1 MSSQTSNH
9 NRIAIVG
16 TGFSGIAAAVELRR
30 KGETDLVLYERS
42 GEMGGTW
49 RDNDYPGCACDV
61 PSHLYSFSFA
71 PNPNWSRAFSPQP
84 EIRDYLRRVA
94 DQHGVTPLVR
104 LNHDLIEAA
113 WDDEENLWRLQT
125 SQGSH
130 TADILISAV
139 GGLSSPSIPAIPGIE
154 RFEGPAFHSAEWDHD
169 IDLRGKSVAVIGTG
183 ASAIQFVPEIQR
195 EVGRLNVF
203 QRTPPWIMPRRDRP
217 VTSLEHRLFKALPP
231 VQRVARA
238 AIYWAREL
246 FALPMTR
253 PRMARKSEEI
263 ARRHLK
269 HQVSDPELRAK
280 LTPEYAIG
288 CKRILLS
295 NRYLRSLTEPN
306 VDLITTGIREIRPG
320 GIVTE
325 DGTEIPSDVIV
336 FGTGFKV
343 ADMPIGNQIRGRNG
357 RSLHEVW
364 QGSPNAHLGTTVND
378 FPNFFMLM
386 GPNTGLGHTSVTIM
400 IEAQVGLVSQAIGL
414 IGPGRADSIE
424 PTAAAMEAWR
434 EEIDRLGKNTVWTSG
449 GCDSWYLDR
458 TGRNSTLWPTFA
470 HSFRRRVSRLET
482 GEYLLKSH
490 PAVSETRERKVVH

>member
-1 MSSQTSNH
+1 MGSQTSEH
-9 NRIAIVG
+9 HRIAIVG

-42 GEMGGTW
+42 GEVGGTW

-94 DQHGVTPLVR
+94 DQYGVTPLVR
-104 LNHDLIEAA
+104 TDHNLVEAA
-113 WDDEENLWRLQT
+113 WDETAGLWRLET
-125 SQGSH
+125 SRGSR

-139 GGLSSPSIPAIPGIE
+139 GGLSTPSIPDIPGAE
-154 RFEGPAFHSAEWDHD
+154 LFDGPAFHSAEWDHGV
-169 IDLRGKSVAVIGTG
+169 DLRGKSVAVIGTG
-183 ASAIQFVPEIQR
+183 ASAIQFVPEIQK
-195 EVGRLNVF
+195 EVGQLNVF

-217 VTSLEHRLFKALPP
+217 VTALEHRLFRRFPQ
-231 VQRVARA
+231 VQRTVRA

-263 ARRHLK
+263 ARRHLH

-280 LTPEYAIG
+280 LTPGYAIG

-295 NRYLRSLTEPN
+295 NQYLRSLSEPN
-306 VDLITTGIREIRPG
+306 VELVTTGIREIRAD

-325 DGTEIPSDVIV
+325 DDTLMPADVIIL
-336 FGTGFKV
+336 GTGFKV
-343 ADMPIGNQIRGRNG
+343 SDMPIGNQIRGRDG

-364 QGSPNAHLGTTVND
+364 QGSPNAHLGTTVNG

-400 IEAQVGLVSQAIGL
+400 IEAQVGLVTQAVGL
-414 IGPGRADSIE
+414 IGPGRAATIE
-424 PTAAAMEAWR
+424 PTAASMDAWR
-434 EEIDRLGKNTVWTSG
+434 EEIDELGRNTVWTSG

-470 HSFRRRVSRLET
+470 HSFRRRLSRLEP
-482 GEYLLKSH
+482 GEYLLGSR
-490 PAVSETRERKVVH
+490 PAAVETPVATKVT